1 MIASGDLRPGMTF
14 LIDSNIFVC
23 MEASHNKTARAAANI
38 KVKMKNLRSG
48 AITSETFGPGDKF
61 EPAPIEK
68 VKMQYLYNQGDE
80 IVFMNNE
87 TYDQF
92 EIPVK
97 LLEWELNFI
106 VPESICTMRM
116 YNGEVLGVELA
127 PSVVLTVTE
136 AEPGIKGN
144 TATSITVRAQVET
157 GYELQVPQF
166 ISTGDKIEISTADGS
181 YKGRG

>member
-1 MIASGDLRPGMTF
+1 
-14 LIDSNIFVC
+14 
-23 MEASHNKTARAAANI
+23 
-38 KVKMKNLRSG
+38 
-48 AITSETFGPGDKF
+48 
-61 EPAPIEK
+61 
-68 VKMQYLYNQGDE
+68 
-80 IVFMNNE
+80 
-87 TYDQF
+87 
-92 EIPVK
+92 
-97 LLEWELNFI
+97 
-106 VPESICTMRM
+106 MRM